1 MPQKASVAIVGSG
14 NISTDLLY
22 KLLRSEWL
30 EPRWMV
36 GIDPESEGLA
46 RARKLG
52 LETSHEG
59 VDWLLGLDEKPDLL
73 FEATSAYVH
82 RDAAPRYAEAGIRAI
97 DLTPAAVGPA
107 VIPPANLREHLDAP
121 NVNMITCGGQA
132 TIPIVYAVSRVV
144 DVPYAEIVASVA
156 SVSAGPGTRAN
167 IDEFTKTTS
176 KGVETIGGAKRGKAI
191 IILNPA
197 DPPMIMRDTI
207 FCAIPED
214 ADRDAI
220 AQSIRDVV
228 AEVQTYVPGYR
239 LLNEPQFDD
248 PSINSGGQAV
258 VTTFVEVEGAGD
270 YLPPYAG
277 NLDIMTA
284 AATKVGEEI
293 AKEEIG
299 ASADRIDRR
308 PGMSTDIFFNPMWD
322 IRITDTSL
330 RDGSHHKRHQFT
342 KDEVHAIVAAL
353 DTAGVPVIE
362 VTHGDGLGGS
372 SFNYGFSKTPEQELI
387 KLAAE
392 TAKEAKIAFL
402 MLPGVGT
409 KEDIKEAQNNGGS
422 ICRIATHCTEADVSI
437 QHFGLAREL
446 GLETVGFLMM
456 SHTIPPEKLAEQA
469 RIMADA
475 GCQCVY
481 VVDSAGALVLE
492 GVADRVAALVAELG
506 DDAQVGFHGHE
517 NLGLGV
523 ANSVEAVRAGAKQ
536 IDGSCRRFGAG
547 AGNAPVEALI
557 GVFDKI
563 GVKTGIDFFDIADAA
578 EEVVAPAMPAECL
591 LDRNALIMGYS
602 GVYSSF
608 LKHAIRQSERYGV
621 PAHQLLHRAG
631 QRKLIGGQEDQLI
644 DIALEIKREQ
654 ESAAAK

>member
-1 MPQKASVAIVGSG
+1 MPLGSSSKATVAIVGSG

-36 GIDPESEGLA
+36 GIDPASEGLA

-59 VDWLLGLDEKPDLL
+59 VDWLLGLDEKPDML

-132 TIPIVYAVSRVV
+132 TIPIVYAVSRAVS
-144 DVPYAEIVASVA
+144 DQGGVPYAEIVASVA

-176 KGVETIGGAKRGKAI
+176 KGVSTIGGAKRGKAI

-220 AQSIRDVV
+220 AQSISDVV

-248 PSINSGGQAV
+248 PSVNSGGQAL
-258 VTTFVEVEGAGD
+258 VTTFIEVEGAGD

-293 AKEEIG
+293 AKQSLAIPEG
-299 ASADRIDRR
+299 A
-308 PGMSTDIFFNPMWD
+308 
-322 IRITDTSL
+322 
-330 RDGSHHKRHQFT
+330 
-342 KDEVHAIVAAL
+342 
-353 DTAGVPVIE
+353 
-362 VTHGDGLGGS
+362 
-372 SFNYGFSKTPEQELI
+372 
-387 KLAAE
+387 
-392 TAKEAKIAFL
+392 
-402 MLPGVGT
+402 
-409 KEDIKEAQNNGGS
+409 
-422 ICRIATHCTEADVSI
+422 
-437 QHFGLAREL
+437 
-446 GLETVGFLMM
+446 
-456 SHTIPPEKLAEQA
+456 QA
-469 RIMADA
+469 
-475 GCQCVY
+475 
-481 VVDSAGALVLE
+481 
-492 GVADRVAALVAELG
+492 
-506 DDAQVGFHGHE
+506 
-517 NLGLGV
+517 
-523 ANSVEAVRAGAKQ
+523 
-536 IDGSCRRFGAG
+536 
-547 AGNAPVEALI
+547 
-557 GVFDKI
+557 
-563 GVKTGIDFFDIADAA
+563 
-578 EEVVAPAMPAECL
+578 
-591 LDRNALIMGYS
+591 
-602 GVYSSF
+602 
-608 LKHAIRQSERYGV
+608 
-621 PAHQLLHRAG
+621 
-631 QRKLIGGQEDQLI
+631 
-644 DIALEIKREQ
+644 
-654 ESAAAK
+654 